1 MVLSEIIINDNP
13 FVHIKYMIIYV
24 NHNLQLTRETI
35 ECSYSKP
42 KNSLLL
48 NILPEIV
55 EIIIIIL
62 ELNHTFSEKTFKI
75 QVTST
80 YKPET
85 TPDTNELRETDE
97 LNNKMELITKLFSA
111 NHTSHT
117 SHTTHNEMLD
127 TMENMGSGLSKLIN
141 MSKDTM
147 NVDTS
152 NTSNGGTQLNLN
164 KIEKN
169 AYGMIIKKKT

>member
-24 NHNLQLTRETI
+24 NNNLQLTRETI

-62 ELNHTFSEKTFKI
+62 ELNHTFSDKTFKI

-80 YKPET
+80 HKPET
-85 TPDTNELRETDE
+85 TSDTNELQETDE

-111 NHTSHT
+111 NHT

-141 MSKDTM
+141 MSKDTT
-147 NVDTS
+147 NVD
-152 NTSNGGTQLNLN
+152 TSNGGTQLNLN